1 MVANNLISGV
11 RCPHLTLP
19 VIRSVIASE
28 AKQSPKKLSG
38 VRCPHL
44 TLPAIRGVIAIPPG
58 REKQS
63 PKKFLLMLT
72 LLGSF
77 FLWGSLVAKDLDE
90 TRYQRASNQ
99 IRDGQYLEAAETYKM
114 ILESTKDKE
123 LKAKVQE
130 LLGDLYAL
138 YLEIPDQAKSAYE
151 VVLKD
156 YPNSPWVDDAIFNI
170 GMIYFEKG
178 KWDEARERFQEVLRK
193 YPDSPRAFTAQ
204 TLYEQSEAY
213 LTGASK
219 APPPVQAPAP
229 SQVAS
234 QTIRVLIVDATNQAT
249 ISASTPI
256 TVSGG
261 SNRGGTKAGTA
272 VQITMAS
279 GQFLVN
285 GSPMGGSDITLSCS
299 DQSLSVSDR
308 TFRGDLVCESKD
320 NGFIII
326 NRLSLEDYLR
336 GVVPK
341 EMPSSWNIEA
351 LKAQTVAA
359 RTFALFQIEKHQDEL
374 WDVMATVMSQVYGGK
389 SAETVSSDRAVR
401 ETSGQILTYNQRP
414 ILAYFHSNSGG
425 NTDATQEVFGTELPY
440 LEGVNDPYSTGTKAD
455 TWEANFSIE
464 QINSALASDGIT
476 GVTNL
481 SPAQTS
487 PWGRVNRI
495 RFQTTN
501 GSKELSAN
509 TVRLR
514 LGSTVM
520 KSTWW
525 QVTNQNSQWHF
536 QGRGYGHGVGMSQ
549 WGAKAMADQGND
561 YLMILKHYYPRCS
574 VSGV

>member
-1 MVANNLISGV
+1 MEVKVNDAKNNVGWGHPAPQV
-11 RCPHLTLP
+11 
-19 VIRSVIASE
+19 
-28 AKQSPKKLSG
+28 KKY
-38 VRCPHL
+38 
-44 TLPAIRGVIAIPPG
+44 
-58 REKQS
+58 
-63 PKKFLLMLT
+63 LLLLT

-77 FLWGSLVAKDLDE
+77 FLWGNLLAQNLDVV
-90 TRYQRASNQ
+90 RYQRASDQ

-151 VVLKD
+151 IVLKD
-156 YPNSPWVDDAIFNI
+156 YPDSPWVDDAIFNI

-204 TLYEQSEAY
+204 TLYEQADAY
-213 LTGASK
+213 LKGTAK
-219 APPPVQAPAP
+219 APAPEQAPAP

-234 QTIRVLIVDATNQAT
+234 QTIRVLVLDNTTQAT
-249 ISASTPI
+249 VTANAPIS
-256 TVSGG
+256 VSGG
-261 SNRGGTKAGTA
+261 SNRSGVNAGTT
-272 VQITMAS
+272 VQIVMSS
-279 GQFLVN
+279 GQFNIN
-285 GSPMGGSDITLSCS
+285 GSPVGSGDVTLSNS

-308 TFRGDLVCESKD
+308 TFRGDLVCIAKD
-320 NGFIII
+320 NGFMIV
-326 NRLSLEDYLR
+326 NRLPLEDYLR

-359 RTFALFQIEKHQDEL
+359 RTFALYQIEKHQDEL
-374 WDVMATVMSQVYGGK
+374 WDVMATVMSQVYGGR
-389 SAETVSSDRAVR
+389 SAETANSDRAVR

-425 NTDATQEVFGTELPY
+425 NTDDTQAVFGTELPY
-440 LEGVNDPYSTGTKAD
+440 LEGVKDPYSNGTKAD
-455 TWEANFSIE
+455 TWEATFSSS

-476 GVTNL
+476 GITNL
-481 SPAQTS
+481 SPAETS

-495 RFQTTN
+495 RFQTSSGT
-501 GSKELSAN
+501 KELSAN

-525 QVTNQNSQWHF
+525 QVSNQGGQWHF
-536 QGRGYGHGVGMSQ
+536 QGRGYGHGVGMAQ
-549 WGAKAMADQGND
+549 YGAKAMAEQGSD
-561 YLMILKHYYPRCS
+561 YLQILKYYYPRCS
-574 VSGV
+574 VSGA

>member
-1 MVANNLISGV
+1 MEVSKGNLRSG
-11 RCPHLTLP
+11 
-19 VIRSVIASE
+19 VIASPT
-28 AKQSPKKLSG
+28 KQSPKKSLLI
-38 VRCPHL
+38 L
-44 TLPAIRGVIAIPPG
+44 TLVG
-58 REKQS
+58 
-63 PKKFLLMLT
+63 L
-72 LLGSF
+72 F
-77 FLWGSLVAKDLDE
+77 FLWGQVSTQNLDE
-90 TRYQRASNQ
+90 ARYQQASDQ
-99 IRDGQYLEAAETYKM
+99 IRDGQYLEAAESYKM
-114 ILESTKDKE
+114 ILESSNDKE

-138 YLEIPDQAKSAYE
+138 YLEIPDQAKAAYE
-151 VVLKD
+151 KVLKD
-156 YPNSPWVDDAIFNI
+156 YSNSPWVDDAIFNI

-204 TLYEQSEAY
+204 TLFEQSEAY

-234 QTIRVLIVDATNQAT
+234 QTIRVLIIDAINQAT

-261 SNRGGTKAGTA
+261 SSRGGTNAGTA
-272 VQITMAS
+272 VQVVMSS
-279 GQFLVN
+279 GLFSVN
-285 GSPMGGSDITLSCS
+285 GSPMGGGDITLSCS

-308 TFRGDLVCESKD
+308 TFRGDLICIVKNS
-320 NGFIII
+320 GFIIV
-326 NRLSLEDYLR
+326 NRVSLEDYLR

-341 EMPSSWNIEA
+341 EMPSSWNVEA

-359 RTFALFQIEKHQDEL
+359 RTFALYQIEKHQDEQ
-374 WDVMATVMSQVYGGK
+374 WDVMATVMSQVYGGR
-389 SAETVSSDRAVR
+389 SAETANSDRAVR
-401 ETSGQILTYNQRP
+401 ETTGQILIYNQRP
-414 ILAYFHSNSGG
+414 VLAYFHSNSGG
-425 NTDATQEVFGTELPY
+425 NTDPTQEVFGTELPY
-440 LEGVNDPYSTGTKAD
+440 LEGVKDPYSTGTKAD
-455 TWEANFSIE
+455 TWEATFSQD

-487 PWGRVNRI
+487 SCGRVSRI
-495 RFQTTN
+495 RFQTSS
-501 GSKELSAN
+501 GVKELSAN
-509 TVRLR
+509 TTRLR

-525 QVTNQNSQWHF
+525 QVSNQGGQWHF

-549 WGAKAMADQGND
+549 WGAKAMADQGNG
-561 YLMILKHYYPRCS
+561 YLKILKHYYPKCS

>member
-1 MVANNLISGV
+1 MEVNNSKCGV
-11 RCPHLTLP
+11 RCPHLT
-19 VIRSVIASE
+19 
-28 AKQSPKKLSG
+28 
-38 VRCPHL
+38 
-44 TLPAIRGVIAIPPG
+44 PPMII
-58 REKQS
+58 
-63 PKKFLLMLT
+63 MLT

-77 FLWGSLVAKDLDE
+77 FLWGGLGAQNLDE
-90 TRYQRASNQ
+90 SRYQQASDQ
-99 IRDGQYLEAAETYKM
+99 IRDGQYLEAAESYKM
-114 ILESTKDKE
+114 ILESTKDRE

-138 YLEIPDQAKSAYE
+138 YLEIPDQAKAAYE

-193 YPDSPRAFTAQ
+193 YPESPRAFTAQ
-204 TLYEQSEAY
+204 TLFEQSEAY

-234 QTIRVLIVDATNQAT
+234 QKIRVQVLDNANQAT
-249 ISASTPI
+249 ITAGTPI
-256 TVSGG
+256 SVSGG
-261 SNRGGTKAGTA
+261 SNRGGSNAGTT
-272 VQITMAS
+272 VQIAMAS
-279 GQFLVN
+279 GQFTVN
-285 GSPMGGSDITLSCS
+285 GSPMGGSDVTLSCS
-299 DQSLSVSDR
+299 DQLLSVSDR
-308 TFRGDLVCESKD
+308 TFRGDLMCIAKN
-320 NGFIII
+320 NGFMIV

-359 RTFALFQIEKHQDEL
+359 RTFALFQIEKHRDEL

-389 SAETVSSDRAVR
+389 SGETANSDRAVR
-401 ETSGQILTYNQRP
+401 ETTGQILTYNQRP

-425 NTDATQEVFGTELPY
+425 NTDATQDVFGTELPY
-440 LEGVNDPYSTGTKAD
+440 LEGVADPYSTGSKAD

-476 GVTNL
+476 GVTDL

-487 PWGRVNRI
+487 PDGRVSRI
-495 RFQTTN
+495 RFQTSN
-501 GSKELSAN
+501 GPKELSAN
-509 TVRLR
+509 TARLR

-525 QVTNQNSQWHF
+525 QVTNQGGQWHF

-561 YLMILKHYYPRCS
+561 YLKILQHYYPRCS